1 VKVRDIQLFATYLD
15 AYSGSR
21 RILSVTTTQISEVPL
36 VGEHRALDLVNTVA
50 PRLPDDQRRDYLVTP
65 GDLLIWSQRTGL
77 LDAAAAREVEAA
89 WSASPAAGR
98 RALTAVK
105 EIREALYEILSACLG
120 DTGISTA
127 AQGQLDH
134 ISMAW
139 ASALPR
145 ARLMPATGGTGV
157 ARWAVGSPPAL
168 LVADRVAQDV
178 VDLLCGIDV
187 TRLGRCPVEAGGCGW
202 LFLDH
207 SRNRSRRWCAMED
220 CGSGA
225 KARRLTERRRRSRT
239 Q

>member
-1 VKVRDIQLFATYLD
+1 MTT
-15 AYSGSR
+15 
-21 RILSVTTTQISEVPL
+21 RIGEVPV
-36 VGEHRALDLVNTVA
+36 VGGHRALDLVNTVA
-50 PRLPDDQRRDYLVTP
+50 PRLPDDQHRDDYLVTP
-65 GDLLIWSQRTGL
+65 GDLLTWSQRTGL

-105 EIREALYEILSACLG
+105 EIREALYEVLSAYLG
-120 DTGISTA
+120 ETGSSTA
-127 AQGQLDH
+127 TQEQLDH

-139 ASALPR
+139 ASAQPR
-145 ARLMPATGGTGV
+145 ARLMPAAEGVCV
-157 ARWAVGSPPAL
+157 ARWVVGSPSGL
-168 LVADRVAQDV
+168 LVADRIAQDA

-187 TRLGRCPVEAGGCGW
+187 TRLGSCPVQAGGCGW

-220 CGSGA
+220 CGSGV
-225 KARRLTERRRRSRT
+225 KARRLTERRRSSRT